1 MTMRV
6 LLTSNSG
13 AGHIGPLVPFAHA
26 FLDAGHD
33 VLLAAPAAARPTVER
48 EDLPF
53 FPLADPPTE
62 ETDAIWESLPSL
74 PEEER
79 SVRVMRD
86 IFADIDFRASFPG
99 VLRAVDRFRPDVLL
113 REPTEYAG
121 LLAAERLGLPH
132 GRIAIMA
139 AASETWGVPIVA
151 PALDA
156 HRKRLGLPRDP
167 SGRRIKESPYLTVIP
182 EALEAPDDFGP
193 AHAVRFRERR
203 AEPRPLPD
211 WWRGGYHRPLVY
223 ASYGSVTPSLPFFP
237 ELFRATVAALGELP
251 VRALFT
257 VGIEV
262 DVSSLGPVPDNVRVE
277 RWIPQ
282 EAVMPHAAVMI
293 AHGGAG
299 STRMAL
305 AAGVPSVIVPGFA
318 DQFRNAERVAAL
330 GAGMQATADDLVS
343 AVRRILAEPSYRESA
358 KRVAAE
364 VARLPLVDEAPDS
377 VGAWLGETAR
387 AA

>member
-1 MTMRV
+1 MRV
-6 LLTSNSG
+6 LLTSNTG

-26 FLDAGHD
+26 FLGAGHD

-48 EDLPF
+48 ADLPF
-53 FPLADPPTE
+53 YPLADPPTE
-62 ETDAIWESLPSL
+62 ETDPIWESLPSL

-99 VLRAVDRFRPDVLL
+99 GLR
-113 REPTEYAG
+113 
-121 LLAAERLGLPH
+121 AAERLGLPP

-156 HRKRLGLPRDP
+156 HRERLGLPRDP

-193 AHAVRFRERR
+193 AHAIRFREHH
-203 AEPRPLPD
+203 AEPRTLPD

-223 ASYGSVTPSLPFFP
+223 ASYGSMTPTLPFFP

-277 RWIPQ
+277 RWIP
-282 EAVMPHAAVMI
+282 
-293 AHGGAG
+293 
-299 STRMAL
+299 
-305 AAGVPSVIVPGFA
+305 
-318 DQFRNAERVAAL
+318 
-330 GAGMQATADDLVS
+330 
-343 AVRRILAEPSYRESA
+343 
-358 KRVAAE
+358 
-364 VARLPLVDEAPDS
+364 
-377 VGAWLGETAR
+377 
-387 AA
+387 